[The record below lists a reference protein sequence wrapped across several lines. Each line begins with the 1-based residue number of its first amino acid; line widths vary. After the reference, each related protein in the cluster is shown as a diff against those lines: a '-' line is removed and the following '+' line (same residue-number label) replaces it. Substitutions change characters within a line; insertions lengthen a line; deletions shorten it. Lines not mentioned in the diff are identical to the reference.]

1 MVLIDQHKM
10 KEERTMSNRRE
21 ILDLELDNV
30 TGGKITYT
38 WDGNQGS
45 IGINGNNNF
54 VLVNKDAFMAYYLE
68 VRDTMSEVDIL
79 RNLFAQ
85 NIITKP

>member
-1 MVLIDQHKM
+1 MSDQRK
-10 KEERTMSNRRE
+10 
-21 ILDLELDNV
+21 ILDHELDNV

-54 VLVNKDAFMAYYLE
+54 VLVNKEAFMAYYLE
-68 VRDTMSEVDIL
+68 VKDTMAEVDIL
-79 RNLFAQ
+79 RNLYAQ
-85 NIITKP
+85 KIITKP